1 MLLEGELRS
10 GPKFMY
16 VLPNF
21 QNPGGV
27 TLSEDRRMQL
37 VGLSD
42 KYGIPIIEDDQYG
55 QLRYDGEHIKPLI
68 VLDLIN
74 ARRDNDTISATSFI

>member
-1 MLLEGELRS
+1 
-10 GPKFMY
+10 MY

-21 QNPGGV
+21 PNPGGV
-27 TLSEDRRMQL
+27 TLSEDRRAQL
-37 VGLSD
+37 VWLSD
-42 KYGIPIIEDDQYG
+42 KYGIPIIEDDPYG
-55 QLRYDGEHIKPLI
+55 QLRYEGEPIKPLI